1 MKLTIDG
8 VDTSIALIHR
18 LMKEKGIELANLN
31 RFAFEVNPL
40 ITHINL
46 ANDSFMF
53 QKMPFL
59 HDYFN
64 PYTGRLTYQ
73 KRDIGSA
80 LKMDN
85 AKLVGLRRLLSST
98 PTAILFKN
106 ISSIPQS
113 VIDADYDLDFFYR
126 QYVNS
131 FRHRNIR
138 GLPLLN
144 FLESCKHEIEDKIKR
159 NTALYNLTEE
169 EINDKYWYSEE
180 DLTKVYGDLE
190 KFAGMY
196 VGEALAH
203 VVKLLQTKQEERA
216 YIYFLN
222 HIYDSLAGGID
233 DMMWFEA
240 LEKSVKNNKFKL
252 GLKES

>member
-1 MKLTIDG
+1 MKLTVDG

-18 LMKEKGIELANLN
+18 LMKEKGIELDNLN

-53 QKMPFL
+53 QEMSFL

-85 AKLVGLRRLLSST
+85 AKLMGLRRLLSST
-98 PTAILFKN
+98 PTDILFKN
-106 ISSIPQS
+106 ISNIPQS
-113 VIDADYDLDFFYR
+113 VLDADYDLDFFYR

-144 FLESCKHEIEDKIKR
+144 FLEYCKNEIEDKIKR
-159 NTALYNLTEE
+159 NTVLYNLTEE
-169 EINDKYWYSEE
+169 EINDKYRYSED
-180 DLTKVYGDLE
+180 DLKRVYGYLE
-190 KFAGMY
+190 QFAGMH
-196 VGEALAH
+196 VREALKH
-203 VVKLLQTKQEERA
+203 IVKVLQTKQEERA

-222 HIYDSLAGGID
+222 TIYDALASGID
-233 DMMWFEA
+233 AMMWFEV
-240 LEKSVKNNKFKL
+240 LEKSVKNKKFNF
-252 GLKES
+252 GLEES